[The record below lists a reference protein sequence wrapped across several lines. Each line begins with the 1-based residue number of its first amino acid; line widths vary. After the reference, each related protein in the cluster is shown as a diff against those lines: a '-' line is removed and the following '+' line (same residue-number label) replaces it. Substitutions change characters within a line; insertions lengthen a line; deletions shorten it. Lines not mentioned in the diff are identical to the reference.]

1 MYPFCNIVPH
11 GGAFRPWWC
20 LSAIMVVPRSARGV
34 KGRKAGRTS
43 NSSASMRSSFWTSL
57 VSVQAS
63 CPFKK
68 LGRVVRPIQEVGAG
82 HSTEG
87 DGRGWPVIGLG
98 IPTLQ
103 DNHNV
108 KVLLL
113 QCRARRD
120 ECLRPTWR
128 ALVRERVPARPRGP
142 TDDVCEELRQL
153 WAKGVVTADRRDQRV
168 RRGKGAVACS
178 SSCRLNVNSLTPVL
192 RVAATMCCLCG
203 ARMYR
208 GR

>member
-1 MYPFCNIVPH
+1 MVVPFGHH
-11 GGAFRPWWC
+11 GGATFGPW
-20 LSAIMVVPRSARGV
+20 SEGQE
-34 KGRKAGRTS
+34 GRTYVEFQCIVAVQCIYAVIS
-43 NSSASMRSSFWTSL
+43 RIPVHLLL

-142 TDDVCEELRQL
+142 TDDVCEELR
-153 WAKGVVTADRRDQRV
+153 
-168 RRGKGAVACS
+168 
-178 SSCRLNVNSLTPVL
+178 
-192 RVAATMCCLCG
+192 
-203 ARMYR
+203 
-208 GR
+208 